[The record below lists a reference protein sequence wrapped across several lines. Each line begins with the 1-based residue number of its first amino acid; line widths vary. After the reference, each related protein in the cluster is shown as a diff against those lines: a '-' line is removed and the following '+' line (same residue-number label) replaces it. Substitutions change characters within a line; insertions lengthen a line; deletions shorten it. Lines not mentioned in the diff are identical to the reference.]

1 MRTLDLPIPNCLRFA
16 TILKKPNGKRL
27 NEHQRCEI
35 ISKLSKM
42 NAPSKRALAQE
53 YSVSEGTIR
62 KVWDNQEAILERS
75 ALLYEEAKE
84 RTFRTSVGRF
94 TELENM
100 LHIWIDRMRCAKLLV
115 SSSLA
120 IAKAKSIASSL
131 SILESESFQSKIQTV
146 GLKAKQKKLQ
156 NLRQM
161 TIHDMFN

>member
-1 MRTLDLPIPNCLRFA
+1 MLRVKG
-16 TILKKPNGKRL
+16 L
-27 NEHQRCEI
+27 
-35 ISKLSKM
+35 
-42 NAPSKRALAQE
+42 QE
-53 YSVSEGTIR
+53 YNVSEGAIQ
-62 KVWDNQEAILERS
+62 KVWDNREAILERS

-84 RTFRTSVGRF
+84 RTFRAFVGRF

-100 LHIWIDRMRCAKLLV
+100 LYIWIDSMCRAKLPV
-115 SSSLA
+115 PSSLA

-146 GLKAKQKKLQ
+146 GFKAKRKKLQ